1 MLYARE
7 LRSGTVQSLLEHSSG
22 INGVLVTLEY
32 FQPVPTGYD
41 TNFTLWQQGVRRYG
55 APISWSR

>member
-1 MLYARE
+1 
-7 LRSGTVQSLLEHSSG
+7 
-22 INGVLVTLEY
+22 LVTLEY

-41 TNFTLWQQGVRRYG
+41 PNFTLWQQGVRRYG